1 MVVFDLS
8 GMRKDDQVRFE
19 AEGDSASGDGGDEH
33 ADLLSRLCEAI
44 FEEDGDQL
52 ASVKDDVIE
61 VAGANVLIDAVAVS
75 ANFYMMTRIADSTG
89 TPLDA
94 GTVEPSAEI
103 RELVG
108 VNTFTSRRE
117 AQV

>member
-1 MVVFDLS
+1 MSQDS
-8 GMRKDDQVRFE
+8 QVSFE
-19 AEGDSASGDGGDEH
+19 AIDNSESGDGGVEH
-33 ADLLSRLCEAI
+33 GALLSRLCEAI
-44 FEEDGDQL
+44 FNEDQDQL
-52 ASVKDDVIE
+52 ASVKDKLLDA
-61 VAGANVLIDAVAVS
+61 AGVDVLIDTVAVS

-108 VNTFTSRRE
+108 VNSFTSRRE
-117 AQV
+117 AQT

>member
-1 MVVFDLS
+1 MSQDS
-8 GMRKDDQVRFE
+8 QVSFE
-19 AEGDSASGDGGDEH
+19 AIDNSESGDGGVEH
-33 ADLLSRLCEAI
+33 GALLSRLCEAM
-44 FEEDGDQL
+44 FEEDKDQL
-52 ASVKDDVIE
+52 ASVKDRLLDA
-61 VAGANVLIDAVAVS
+61 AGVDVLIDAVAVS

-108 VNTFTSRRE
+108 VNSFTSRRE
-117 AQV
+117 AQK

>member
-1 MVVFDLS
+1 MLD
-8 GMRKDDQVRFE
+8 
-19 AEGDSASGDGGDEH
+19 A
-33 ADLLSRLCEAI
+33 
-44 FEEDGDQL
+44 
-52 ASVKDDVIE
+52 
-61 VAGANVLIDAVAVS
+61 AGVDVLIDAVAVS

-108 VNTFTSRRE
+108 VNSFTSRRE
-117 AQV
+117 AQT